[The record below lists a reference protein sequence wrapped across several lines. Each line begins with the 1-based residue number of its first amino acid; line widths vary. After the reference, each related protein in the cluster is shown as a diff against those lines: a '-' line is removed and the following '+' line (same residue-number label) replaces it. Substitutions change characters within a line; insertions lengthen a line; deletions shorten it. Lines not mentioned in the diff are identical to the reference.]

1 MKVCVLFSGK
11 TKIVEMPKEAK
22 AIDALRKM
30 RVNPE
35 TVIIKRREEI
45 LLENETLKNNDRIEL
60 IKVVSGG

>member
-1 MKVCVLFSGK
+1 MKVCVVFAGN
-11 TKIVEMPKEAK
+11 TKRVGMPREAK
-22 AIDALRKM
+22 AIDVVRKL

-35 TVIIKRREEI
+35 TVIIKRGGEI